1 MSFVQNRVES
11 IQQLLELGSWR
22 QLPKRDR
29 PRICSRGT
37 GFPGL
42 SIEKRTG
49 YRAYDETEIP
59 SVKVLTALVENT
71 NFSSERY
78 EYFDH
83 LLRIS
88 AYCTRLPELLD
99 ADKYEKGNSAT
110 IKRKTD
116 INEQSTLPIRSHLG
130 QRWIVENCETSV
142 ILSDEH
148 PTTATVICRCHLRQ
162 PYGGCET
169 TLAVL
174 QQRYCIFH
182 GKQSV
187 KRAIQNCLCC
197 RRNDLRLIEAKMSLD
212 RNGLWTYT

>member
-1 MSFVQNRVES
+1 MELKKGEIECCFVQ
-11 IQQLLELGSWR
+11 
-22 QLPKRDR
+22 
-29 PRICSRGT
+29 
-37 GFPGL
+37 
-42 SIEKRTG
+42 
-49 YRAYDETEIP
+49 EIP